1 MLLLYT
7 LLFVEVSREFGK
19 EVVIQSERDTH
30 QHIGGDVVVPQEFVH
45 VVAFAT
51 YLHGEP
57 RHRAAL
63 QSQLLSYQVANV
75 QRWNFV
81 FVHSRNGFV
90 HCQCRHYPPNEKNEK
105 GVNLSIAIA
114 RSIGKPRRTIR
125 YAHTLCGA
133 NINFILFI
141 RELRSIKKRTT
152 TPLLFYSIL
161 VQIKSFRCFWFDC
174 E

>member
-7 LLFVEVSREFGK
+7 LLFVEVSREVGK

-30 QHIGGDVVVPQEFVH
+30 QRVGGYIIMAKEFVH
-45 VVAFAT
+45 IVAFAT

-75 QRWNFV
+75 QRRNFV
-81 FVHSRNGFV
+81 FVHSKNGFV
-90 HCQCRHYPPNEKNEK
+90 HCQSRHYPPNEKNEK

-114 RSIGKPRRTIR
+114 RSIGKPRRTVR
-125 YAHTLCGA
+125 LVHTLYGA
-133 NINFILFI
+133 NINLIL
-141 RELRSIKKRTT
+141 
-152 TPLLFYSIL
+152 
-161 VQIKSFRCFWFDC
+161 
-174 E
+174 

>member
-1 MLLLYT
+1 MQGLAD
-7 LLFVEVSREFGK
+7 V
-19 EVVIQSERDTH
+19 H
-30 QHIGGDVVVPQEFVH
+30 QRVGADVVVAEQFVH

-81 FVHSRNGFV
+81 FVHSKNGFM
-90 HCQCRHYPPNEKNEK
+90 HCLSLPPTKRKKEK

-141 RELRSIKKRTT
+141 RELRSIKNELPRH
-152 TPLLFYSIL
+152 
-161 VQIKSFRCFWFDC
+161 CFFIRF
-174 E
+174 